1 MTVAI
6 GPGRGSVRGSARMR
20 AASPGLF
27 TRMLVKR
34 PISWKRATATAASA
48 VALLGASGCY
58 YSKADGEKLRDE
70 VFALQTQVTALQREL
85 AAFEKANAR
94 NGEQL
99 ARVANDV
106 SELNS
111 AARRND
117 ADIGVVL
124 DVVRQDVARM
134 KGQVD
139 SLNER
144 LSEVEGSTAKT
155 REELDLRFQSLAEA
169 DRIREAESAKAK
181 QAAIEA
187 AEKRAALLS
196 KPKIALERAEALLEE
211 GKPAE
216 ARALVRALEIEQ
228 KKSKSWGAYAPK
240 AQYLIAESYFA
251 EEDFRQAAAAYNAV
265 RKRFPKSSTWLPGS
279 ILKMGMCFERLG
291 LREDARLFYE
301 TVSKKYPKHPAGREG
316 KRLLSQL

>member
-1 MTVAI
+1 MKLAPT
-6 GPGRGSVRGSARMR
+6 GLFPRMR
-20 AASPGLF
+20 AHRHA
-27 TRMLVKR
+27 TRKR
-34 PISWKRATATAASA
+34 RAMA
-48 VALLGASGCY
+48 VAALALAGASGCY

-70 VFALQTQVTALQREL
+70 VFALQTQVTSLQREL
-85 AAFEKANAR
+85 AAIEKANAR

-99 ARVANDV
+99 ARVVNDV
-106 SELNS
+106 AELNS

-144 LSEVEGSTAKT
+144 LSEVEGTTAKT

-169 DRIREAESAKAK
+169 ERIREAESAKAR

-187 AEKRAALLS
+187 AEKRAQLLS
-196 KPKIALERAEALLEE
+196 KPKVALERAEALLEE
-211 GKPAE
+211 KKPAE
-216 ARALVRALEIEQ
+216 ARALIRALEIEQ
-228 KKSKSWGAYAPK
+228 KNAQGWRVYAPK

-251 EEDFRQAAAAYNAV
+251 EEDYRQAAAAYNAV
-265 RKRFPKSSTWLPGS
+265 RKRFPQSSTWLPGS

-291 LREDARLFYE
+291 LEEDAKLFYE

-316 KRLLSQL
+316 RRLLSQL